1 MNLTCQIEHSFDC
14 HQGAIRKV
22 TLNVDGEYCL
32 TCGSDKTIKL
42 WNPRKQLL
50 LKTYSG
56 HGFEVMDVDCSCDSS
71 QLISGSH
78 DKTLIL
84 WDVTTGQPLRRLRA
98 HIAVVNVVRFNEDST
113 VFVSGS
119 LDGMVKIWDG
129 KSNSR
134 EPIQVLDEAKDSIS
148 YLAITDHEI
157 ATVSLDH
164 HLRRYD
170 IRKGIMEADN
180 LHSPLT
186 YVNFTND
193 SQCMLVSG
201 MNNLLKLVD
210 KSSGQILASFEGHLN
225 QKYRIDNGF
234 LDNDSLIISGSED
247 GNIYIWSLLE
257 GTIVAKLPH
266 KQKVIHTFAI
276 HPTKM
281 ELISGAENKVHIWQI
296 TKKTN

>member
-1 MNLTCQIEHSFDC
+1 MVSILSNRKSFNFFFFQLT
-14 HQGAIRKV
+14 K
-22 TLNVDGEYCL
+22 VDGEYCL

-148 YLAITDHEI
+148 YLSITDHEI

-180 LHSPLT
+180 LHCEFLLSCLFFN
-186 YVNFTND
+186 VNTND
-193 SQCMLVSG
+193 
-201 MNNLLKLVD
+201 D
-210 KSSGQILASFEGHLN
+210 YFI
-225 QKYRIDNGF
+225 F
-234 LDNDSLIISGSED
+234 LFHISTI
-247 GNIYIWSLLE
+247 NICKFY
-257 GTIVAKLPH
+257 KR
-266 KQKVIHTFAI
+266 
-276 HPTKM
+276 
-281 ELISGAENKVHIWQI
+281 
-296 TKKTN
+296 

>member
-1 MNLTCQIEHSFDC
+1 MQFT
-14 HQGAIRKV
+14 K
-22 TLNVDGEYCL
+22 VDGEYCL

-84 WDVTTGQPLRRLRA
+84 WEVTTGQPLRRLRA

-148 YLAITDHEI
+148 YLSITDHEI

-180 LHSPLT
+180 LHCEFLFFNVNNNDYFIFFFTLAPLT

-210 KSSGQILASFEGHLN
+210 KSSGQILAS
-225 QKYRIDNGF
+225 
-234 LDNDSLIISGSED
+234 
-247 GNIYIWSLLE
+247 
-257 GTIVAKLPH
+257 
-266 KQKVIHTFAI
+266 
-276 HPTKM
+276 
-281 ELISGAENKVHIWQI
+281 
-296 TKKTN
+296 